1 MSTPRPVVSGNVPA
15 TCTRA
20 ALVILIT
27 NQAISGRLRVLPR
40 SFSHDPSLLSHSQV
54 ADDAARSVIVPAVA
68 AGILLARETSARIAG
83 IADGTRP
90 PAVILAILEDEVA
103 VFAPRNR
110 GDDGARLHS
119 D

>member
-1 MSTPRPVVSGNVPA
+1 MHASSSGNSHHK
-15 TCTRA
+15 
-20 ALVILIT
+20 
-27 NQAISGRLRVLPR
+27 SGNFWKASGSPTFL
-40 SFSHDPSLLSHSQV
+40 SHDPSLLSHSQV

-103 VFAPRNR
+103 VFASRNR